1 MTKARRR
8 TARRVRQPA
17 KLPSRGRRKKIT
29 AAVDYFRSN
38 KGLTF
43 FSSGCALL
51 DSALG
56 GGYAQGRVINVVG
69 DKSTGKTLLA
79 IEACAN
85 FALSFPKGLIRYK
98 EAEAAFDKGYAE
110 ILGMPLNRVEF
121 EEDFDTVEELQKDIE
136 DFAKRCKAKRIPGL
150 YIVDSLDALSDKAEQ
165 KRDIEDGTY
174 GVSKAKLMSEM
185 FRRDKRKWQKAKITL
200 MIISQVRDKI
210 NATFGRKWTRSGGR
224 AMDFYASQVLYLAE
238 IKKLYKTVRGVK
250 RAHGVVIRAKVT
262 KNKVGIPFREVDFS
276 LIFGYGIDDVLA
288 SLDWL
293 KSIKA
298 TRAVG
303 LPASMRPSQ
312 EAKKIKEMP
321 RKRRL
326 QRMEK
331 IKAAVVKSW
340 IEIETDFLPTERKY

>member
-1 MTKARRR
+1 MEKLPQRRR
-8 TARRVRQPA
+8 KRQ
-17 KLPSRGRRKKIT
+17 S
-29 AAVDYFRSN
+29 AAIDYFIAN
-38 KGLTF
+38 KKLKF
-43 FSSGCALL
+43 FSTGCALL

-85 FALSFPKGLIRYK
+85 FAISYPTGIIRYK

-110 ILGMPLNRVEF
+110 ILGMPLSRVEF
-121 EEDFDTVEELQKDIE
+121 EEDFDTVEELEKDVKAFCARIQK
-136 DFAKRCKAKRIPGL
+136 KRVPGL
-150 YIVDSLDALSDKAEQ
+150 YIIDSLDALSDKAELE
-165 KRDIEDGTY
+165 RDIEKGTY
-174 GVSKAKLMSEM
+174 GMQKARLMSEF
-185 FRRDKRKWQKAKITL
+185 FRRNKRTLQRAKVTL

-210 NATFGRKWTRSGGR
+210 NVTFGRKWTRSGGR
-224 AMDFYASQVLYLAE
+224 ALDFYASQVLYLAE

-293 KSIKA
+293 KSIKDL
-298 TRAVG
+298 RRVD
-303 LPASMRPSQ
+303 LPASCKPAQ
-312 EAKKIKEMP
+312 ETKKIKEMP
-321 RKRRL
+321 HTKRIK
-326 QRMEK
+326 RMAE
-331 IKAAVVKSW
+331 IKTAVQECW
-340 IEIETDFLPTERKY
+340 IEIEMDFLPKERKY

>member
-1 MTKARRR
+1 MARRKR
-8 TARRVRQPA
+8 STATRRRQTS
-17 KLPSRGRRKKIT
+17 KLPQRRKRKT
-29 AAVDYFRSN
+29 NSAVDYFVGN

-43 FSSGCALL
+43 FSSGCVLL
-51 DSALG
+51 DMALG
-56 GGYAQGRVINVVG
+56 GGYAQGRVINIVG

-85 FALSFPKGLIRYK
+85 FALAFPTGIIRYK

-110 ILGMPLNRVEF
+110 VLGMPLDRVEF

-136 DFAKRCKAKRIPGL
+136 AFAAKCKKKRVPGL

-165 KRDIEDGTY
+165 KRDIEDGSY

-293 KSIKA
+293 KLIKA
-298 TRAVG
+298 TRAIG

-312 EAKKIKEMP
+312 EAKKVKDMP

-326 QRMEK
+326 KRAEK
-331 IKAAVVKSW
+331 IQAAVKEAW
-340 IEIETDFLPTERKY
+340 IEIEMDFLPTERKY

>member
-1 MTKARRR
+1 MVARRTRRRPAARRR
-8 TARRVRQPA
+8 A
-17 KLPSRGRRKKIT
+17 KLPARGRRKD
-29 AAVDYFRSN
+29 AAIDYFASS

-43 FSSGCALL
+43 FSTGCVLL
-51 DSALG
+51 DNALG
-56 GGYAQGRVINVVG
+56 GGYVQGRVINVVG

-85 FALSFPKGLIRYK
+85 FALTFVKGLIRYK

-110 ILGMPLNRVEF
+110 ILGMPLDRVSF

-136 DFAKRCKAKRIPGL
+136 AFAAKCKSKRVPGL

-185 FRRDKRKWQKAKITL
+185 FRRDKRKWQKAKITVF
-200 MIISQVRDKI
+200 IVSQVRDKI

-238 IKKLYKTVRGVK
+238 IKKLYKTVRGVR

-298 TRAVG
+298 TRVIG

-312 EAKKIKEMP
+312 EAKKIREMP

-326 QRMEK
+326 QRTEK
-331 IKAAVVKSW
+331 IKAAVTEAW
-340 IEIETDFLPTERKY
+340 IEIEKDFLPTERKY

>member
-1 MTKARRR
+1 M
-8 TARRVRQPA
+8 
-17 KLPSRGRRKKIT
+17 
-29 AAVDYFRSN
+29 
-38 KGLTF
+38 
-43 FSSGCALL
+43 
-51 DSALG
+51 ALG

-85 FALSFPKGLIRYK
+85 FALTFPTGLIRYK

-110 ILGMPLNRVEF
+110 VLGMPLDRVSF
-121 EEDFDTVEELQKDIE
+121 EEEFDTVEELQKDIE
-136 DFAKRCKAKRIPGL
+136 AFAAKCKKKRAPGL

-165 KRDIEDGTY
+165 ERDMDKGTY
-174 GVSKAKLMSEM
+174 NLAKPKLMSEM

-224 AMDFYASQVLYLAE
+224 ALDFYASQVLYLAE
-238 IKKLYKTVRGVK
+238 IKKMYKTVRTVK

-288 SLDWL
+288 SIEWL
-293 KSIKA
+293 KSTKGLRLIN
-298 TRAVG
+298 
-303 LPASMRPSQ
+303 LPASCRPVQ
-312 EAKKIKEMP
+312 EAKKVKALP
-321 RKRRL
+321 RAKRLKRI
-326 QRMEK
+326 EK
-331 IKAAVVKSW
+331 IKAAVKQAW
-340 IEIETDFLPTERKY
+340 IEIEKDFLPTERKY

>member
-1 MTKARRR
+1 MTLPTRGKKRKR
-8 TARRVRQPA
+8 T
-17 KLPSRGRRKKIT
+17 S
-29 AAVDYFRSN
+29 AADYFIAN
-38 KGLTF
+38 KKLTF

-51 DSALG
+51 DMALG

-85 FALSFPKGLIRYK
+85 FALMFPTGIIRYK

-110 ILGMPLNRVEF
+110 ILGMPLSRVEF
-121 EEDFDTVEELQKDIE
+121 EEDFDTVEELEKDVKAFCERIKK
-136 DFAKRCKAKRIPGL
+136 KRVPGL
-150 YIVDSLDALSDKAEQ
+150 YIVDSLDALSDKAELD
-165 KRDIEDGTY
+165 RDIDKGSYGT
-174 GVSKAKLMSEM
+174 SKARLMSEF
-185 FRRDKRKWQKAKITL
+185 FRRNKRTLTRAKVTL

-250 RAHGVVIRAKVT
+250 RAHGVVIRAKIT

-298 TRAVG
+298 LRKVS
-303 LPASMRPSQ
+303 LPASCRPAQ

-326 QRMEK
+326 KRMWA
-331 IKAAVVKSW
+331 IRAAVKEAW
-340 IEIETDFLPTERKY
+340 TEIELDFLPKERKY

>member
-1 MTKARRR
+1 M
-8 TARRVRQPA
+8 
-17 KLPSRGRRKKIT
+17 
-29 AAVDYFRSN
+29 
-38 KGLTF
+38 
-43 FSSGCALL
+43 
-51 DSALG
+51 ALG

-85 FALSFPKGLIRYK
+85 FAITFPTGIIRYK

-110 ILGMPLNRVEF
+110 VLGMPLDRVEF
-121 EEDFDTVEELQKDIE
+121 EEDFDTVEELQKDIQK
-136 DFAKRCKAKRIPGL
+136 FAAKCKAKKVPGL

-165 KRDIEDGTY
+165 DRDIEKGTF

-185 FRRDKRKWQKAKITL
+185 FRRDKRKWQKAKLTL

-224 AMDFYASQVLYLAE
+224 ALDFYASQVLYLAE

-276 LIFGYGIDDVLA
+276 LIFGYGIDDILA

-293 KSIKA
+293 KTIKA
-298 TRAVG
+298 TRTVG
-303 LPASMRPSQ
+303 LPASMRPMQ
-312 EAKKIKEMP
+312 EARKIREMP
-321 RKRRL
+321 RSRRAKKTA
-326 QRMEK
+326 R
-331 IKAAVVKSW
+331 IKAAVTEAW
-340 IEIETDFLPTERKY
+340 LEIERDFLPTERKY